1 MNDSPMNDSSLN
13 DASSQD
19 VAAQLAEL
27 PDVLDA
33 SPFLQGLAQSPLA
46 PWQTL
51 FAQLMQQALAPG
63 KHGDLARWS
72 EALKALPELPIERVQ
87 LDLDA
92 VTATVSGELD
102 FTVRQQLIEAL
113 QGLHPWRKGPFDI
126 AGVHIDT
133 EWRSDW
139 KWQRVKP
146 HIAPLQG
153 RCVLDVGC
161 GSGYHLWRMAGEG
174 ARYVLGID
182 PSLLFLCQF
191 YAMRRYLGQR
201 NAHFLPVGIEALPA
215 DMGVFDT
222 VFSMG
227 VLYHRR
233 SPIEHLM
240 ELKGHLRP
248 GGQLVLETLIIDGD
262 VNSVLVPEGR
272 YARMGNVWFLPSV
285 EMLLL
290 WMRKLGF
297 KNPRAVDVAVTT
309 TEEQRTT
316 DWMRFQSLPDFLDPH
331 DNTRTCEGYPAPKRV
346 VVVAES

>member
-1 MNDSPMNDSSLN
+1 MNF
-13 DASSQD
+13 
-19 VAAQLAEL
+19 

-33 SPFLQGLAQSPLA
+33 TPFLQGLAQSPLA
-46 PWQTL
+46 PWQDT

-63 KHGDLARWS
+63 KHGDLERWCD
-72 EALKALPELPIERVQ
+72 ALRALPDIPVSHVL
-87 LDLDA
+87 LDQDT
-92 VTATVSGELD
+92 VTAGTPGDCDDV
-102 FTVRQQLIEAL
+102 VRQQLTDAL
-113 QGLHPWRKGPFDI
+113 QGLHPWRKGPFEI

-139 KWQRVKP
+139 KWQRVRP
-146 HIAPLQG
+146 HIAPLKD

-191 YAMRRYLGQR
+191 YAIRRYLGQHS
-201 NAHFLPVGIEALPA
+201 AHFLPVGVEALPP

-240 ELKGHLRP
+240 ELKGQLRA

-262 VNSVLVPEGR
+262 VHSVLVPEGR
-272 YARMGNVWFLPSV
+272 YARMGNVWFIPSV

-297 KNPRAVDVAVTT
+297 RNPRAVDVAVTT
-309 TEEQRTT
+309 LEEQRTT
-316 DWMRFQSLPDFLDPH
+316 AWMRFQSLSEFLDPH
-331 DNTRTCEGYPAPKRV
+331 DRTRTCEGYPAPQRV
-346 VVVAES
+346 VVVAEA